1 MVSASPRGSTQIYQ
15 VATGGESLLSARAL
29 AVGTPIAINVSG
41 QSYVEIVQGGGQ
53 YSIEETISVDLPVV
67 GTKAVGAY
75 LSVSQSG
82 NTLTLTPTQAGYLHD
97 LVGIG

>member
-15 VATGGESLLSARAL
+15 IATGGTSLLTPRAL
-29 AVGTPIAINVSG
+29 VVGTPITVDVSG
-41 QSYVEIVQGGGQ
+41 HSYVEIVQGHGQ
-53 YSIEETISVDLPVV
+53 YSIEDTISIDLPV
-67 GTKAVGAY
+67 TGAKTIGSY
-75 LSVSQSG
+75 LSVSQAG